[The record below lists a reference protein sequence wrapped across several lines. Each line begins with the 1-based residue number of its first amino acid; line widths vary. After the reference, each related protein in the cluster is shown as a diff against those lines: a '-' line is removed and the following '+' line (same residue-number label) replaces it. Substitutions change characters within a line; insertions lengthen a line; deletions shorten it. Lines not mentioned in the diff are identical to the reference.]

1 MAWSVDID
9 GTDITRFCQSI
20 NWHPRWSRPATVVI
34 RYPAHLYSCAVGQE
48 LHLYN
53 GASLVF
59 SGPVW
64 QVQAEGQPNRTDA
77 EVTAFD
83 HLIFFTKRLCKQAP
97 DGPQPY
103 HMIDIW
109 PTIKDR
115 VTAPAIMAAFVSAA
129 LSDPDA
135 SSSKPLPWTVG
146 TIDGGPDCT
155 SVPMNTPMSLD
166 TMRQQLLS
174 TGQLA
179 INVVPGIGSSQ
190 LNFIRPPTTVGSPV
204 ATFGYQTGSYNSQNA
219 TVTDDLDEII
229 NALWYFLG
237 PRGPRAGIP
246 INHWAGSITPTAA
259 NAGGDGK
266 GRKINGVFVDNP
278 PQFWP
283 PETVSRFMGSR
294 STYGYFQEVKIFDD
308 NEDEQAIREAFEEE
322 WNNEA
327 WIRAVPRRIVGIKPE
342 RGVSPTFG
350 VGDFIALAAGDRLH
364 GGFSGVLEVFE
375 FEVEINVNGI
385 VAITEIVASD
395 NQSGAPSVGG

>member
-1 MAWSVDID
+1 MLDGRVIQIWTVDID
-9 GTDITRFCQSI
+9 GTNITSICQSI
-20 NWHPRWSRPATVVI
+20 NWHPRWSRPATVVV
-34 RYPAHLYSCAVGQE
+34 RYPAHLYSCGPGSE

-53 GASLVF
+53 GSSLVF

-64 QVQAEGQPNRTDA
+64 QVQAEGTPNRTDA

-83 HLIFFTKRLCKQAP
+83 HLIYMTKRLCKQAA
-97 DGPQPY
+97 DGPQPF

-109 PTIKDR
+109 PTIADR
-115 VTAPAIMAAFVSAA
+115 VTAPAIMAAFVQAA
-129 LSDPDA
+129 LDDPNAA
-135 SSSKPLPWTVG
+135 SSAPLPWSVG
-146 TIDGGPDCT
+146 GIDGGPDVT

-190 LNFIRPPTTVGSPV
+190 LNFVRPPTTVGSPV
-204 ATFGYQTGSYNSQNA
+204 ATFGYQTGAYNSQNA
-219 TVTDDLDEII
+219 TVTDDMDEII

-259 NAGGDGK
+259 NAGGDGD
-266 GRKINGVFVDNP
+266 GGIPGTP
-278 PQFWP
+278 WP
-283 PETVSRFMGSR
+283 SETVSRFMGSR
-294 STYGYFQEVKIFDD
+294 GTYGYFQEVRVFDD
-308 NEDEQAIREAFEEE
+308 NDDAQAIREVYEEE

-327 WIRAVPRRIVGIKPE
+327 WIRAVPRRFVGIKPE
-342 RGVSPTFG
+342 RGVSPTFN
-350 VGDFIALAAGDRLH
+350 VGDFVAMAGGSRLH
-364 GGFSGVLEVFE
+364 GGMSGTLEVFE

-385 VAITEIVASD
+385 VAITDIIASD